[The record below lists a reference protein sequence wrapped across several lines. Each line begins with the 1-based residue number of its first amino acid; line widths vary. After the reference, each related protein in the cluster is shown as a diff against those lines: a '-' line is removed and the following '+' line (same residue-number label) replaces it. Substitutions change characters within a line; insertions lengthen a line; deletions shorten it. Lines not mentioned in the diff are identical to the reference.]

1 MLAAMFT
8 PRRSMTVGLVLVS
21 ALALV
26 VASCSDSAK
35 DGSSATTAPQ
45 AEKTESVPATTTEAT
60 PSDTVAI
67 PLAVSRSSDGARVIV
82 QASVGGGPT
91 VPMLLDTGSSGV
103 VVASSALGPDAQ
115 AGTDTTQI
123 PYIGVTMTGTVAQAT
138 VTMGSLTTPAPIAVI
153 DVTGATCGT
162 DGDHPESCEVA
173 SAFGDGVQGIIG
185 IGLSDGPSPASPD
198 FSPLLQMATPYD
210 EGFTVE
216 LPASGSGG
224 GSLIVGPV
232 DAPSGA
238 VSVPLA
244 ASTSPTYPNGAT
256 AWAKDVHLCWTV
268 GSASGCGATD
278 LDIGST
284 ETMLSPSAIPGLPT
298 ESDGKVAPGHELA
311 VAQTEGGKPVW
322 SFTTG
327 SSPSQ
332 DLAASSTDLGTTT
345 QFNTGIAFFFANVVG
360 YDNADGQLWIWP
372 QGASSAASK
381 V

>member
-1 MLAAMFT
+1 MFAAMFT
-8 PRRSMTVGLVLVS
+8 PRRSTTVGLVLAS

-35 DGSSATTAPQ
+35 DGSSATTASE
-45 AEKTESVPATTTEAT
+45 AEETESAPSTTEVA

-67 PLAVSRSSDGARVIV
+67 PLTVSRSSEGARVIV
-82 QASVGGGPT
+82 QASVWGGPT

-103 VVASSALGPDAQ
+103 VVASSALGPEAQ
-115 AGTDTTQI
+115 VGTDTTQI

-138 VTMGSLTTPAPIAVI
+138 VTMGSLTTPVPIAVI
-153 DVTGATCGT
+153 DVTGATCDT
-162 DGDHPESCEVA
+162 DGDHPETCEVS

-198 FSPLLQMATPYD
+198 FSPLLQMAAPYD

-224 GSLIVGPV
+224 GALIVGPV
-232 DAPSGA
+232 DSPSGA
-238 VSVPLA
+238 VSVPLV

-256 AWAKDVHLCWTV
+256 AWAKDVQLCWTV
-268 GSASGCGATD
+268 GSANGCGATD

-284 ETMLSPSAIPGLPT
+284 ETMLSATAIPGLPT
-298 ESDGKVAPGHELA
+298 GSNGEVTSGHELT
-311 VAQTEGGKPVW
+311 VAQTEGATPLW

-327 SSPSQ
+327 STPSL

-345 QFNTGIAFFFANVVG
+345 RFNTGIAFFFANVVG

-372 QGASSAASK
+372 QGSSSAASK